1 MRRRESV
8 RVRRWG
14 FVARLLARHGRAD
27 EAFTLL
33 RPHVED
39 AWLAAVLVDVA
50 EAAGRGEDAAALLTA
65 CINAPRSCDDP
76 SCSRRRI
83 EPFNAVDL
91 LAAIRERQGRV
102 EEAIALLRTRETTSV
117 NGRDQLADL
126 LARHDRLEELREYAV
141 AESLGTAAQCLA
153 EVLEERGDVEGA
165 IAVYRQPGRSG
176 FGRNHVAV
184 RLVELLVRHGRG
196 EEATEVL
203 RSLAD
208 SPGGEEDW
216 IVDMLCTHYVDQ
228 GRPEDGLAYLDALK
242 ARRGREEWEFFRIRL
257 PLLVACG
264 RREEAID
271 LAMAHPERDT
281 WAIAELLA
289 DAGRTEEA
297 VALLEQDDG
306 GSILADYLIDLGHI
320 KDAVA
325 ILQHPK
331 PSSTSCCRLTNPL
344 KSPRS
349 ETVSQQSAG
358 PREPVSPCAL
368 RWLSQIRRSSVLI
381 VPLRHACSAEEV
393 GKKLTTIYVFGVR
406 SVHGDYEECRWGL
419 PAVRVRGSP
428 DGESVGRPLPEHG
441 CRPAAWELVSAGG
454 AAGWR

>member
-1 MRRRESV
+1 MDAADLDYKTRTYAACIPPHLVSRLIELGHTDEVEFQARRGEWFCAREQA
-8 RVRRWG
+8 RLLAEQGRRAEASEVLAPYVATGWWKAVEAMAAMLEEWGRGDEAIVLARPHAEAGERSALG

-50 EAAGRGEDAAALLTA
+50 EGAGRDEDAAALLTA
-65 CINAPRSCDDP
+65 CIDAPRSCDDA
-76 SCSRRRI
+76 SCSRRGI

-102 EEAIALLRTRETTSV
+102 EEAIALLHTRETTSV

-126 LARHDRLEELREYAV
+126 LARHDRIEELREYA
-141 AESLGTAAQCLA
+141 AAKSLGTAAQCLA
-153 EVLEERGDVEGA
+153 EVLEARGDVEGA
-165 IAVYRQPGRSG
+165 IAVYRQPRRSG

-216 IVDMLCTHYVDQ
+216 IVDMLCTHYADQ

-242 ARRGREEWEFFRIRL
+242 ARDGEEAWEFFRIRL

-264 RREEAID
+264 RREEAIH
-271 LAMAHPERDT
+271 LAMTHPERDT

-306 GSILADYLIDLGHI
+306 GSILADYLIDLGRI
-320 KDAVA
+320 KEAVA

-331 PSSTSCCRLTNPL
+331 PSPAKLLQVDDPTH
-344 KSPRS
+344 
-349 ETVSQQSAG
+349 
-358 PREPVSPCAL
+358 EPP
-368 RWLSQIRRSSVLI
+368 
-381 VPLRHACSAEEV
+381 
-393 GKKLTTIYVFGVR
+393 F
-406 SVHGDYEECRWGL
+406 
-419 PAVRVRGSP
+419 
-428 DGESVGRPLPEHG
+428 
-441 CRPAAWELVSAGG
+441 
-454 AAGWR
+454 